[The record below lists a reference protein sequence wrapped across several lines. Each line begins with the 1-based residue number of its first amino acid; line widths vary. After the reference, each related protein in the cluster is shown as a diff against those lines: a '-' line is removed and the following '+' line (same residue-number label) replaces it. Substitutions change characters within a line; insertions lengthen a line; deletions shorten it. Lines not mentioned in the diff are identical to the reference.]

1 MKPIIIINTFKTVLF
16 EKNKK
21 PIVICDIDH
30 TFLRPKFDYSFYYEQ
45 LKSEYSDKKELE
57 QMALNIFNTCLSVGL
72 IKQTDEEGFNLMLD
86 KINSLNGKL
95 IFLTARGSLSH
106 DKTIKD
112 LEKVGLKDLE
122 QYEIHY
128 TCNEISKGDYINKH
142 HLLEGYNQHIFIDDY
157 PHFLESAARI
167 FPDMNCYLF
176 KY

>member
-1 MKPIIIINTFKTVLF
+1 
-16 EKNKK
+16 
-21 PIVICDIDH
+21 
-30 TFLRPKFDYSFYYEQ
+30 
-45 LKSEYSDKKELE
+45 
-57 QMALNIFNTCLSVGL
+57 MALNIFNTCLSVGL

-128 TCNEISKGDYINKH
+128 TCNEISKGDYIYKH